1 MVENYE
7 CFEAKGYSYNICKDW
22 IILGQNFHN
31 VDSNCLKNFLYSK
44 KVSLKTMNR
53 RSLKKSK

>member
-22 IILGQNFHN
+22 IILGQNFLN
-31 VDSNCLKNFLYSK
+31 VESNYLNNFLYSK
-44 KVSLKTMNR
+44 IVRLKTMNR